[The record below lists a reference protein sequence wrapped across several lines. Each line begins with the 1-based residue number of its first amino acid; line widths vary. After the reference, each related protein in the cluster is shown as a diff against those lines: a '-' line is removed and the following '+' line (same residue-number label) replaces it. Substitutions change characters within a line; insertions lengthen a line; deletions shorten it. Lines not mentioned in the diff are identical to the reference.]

1 MGGGFVKLHRDAM
14 DHAVFQDEW
23 LWKLFTWC
31 LMKANFRD
39 FDSARGLIPRG
50 SFSMGRIQAA
60 DELHTSP
67 SRVYRGLAKLQSLG
81 SITLKSNSAFTVVT
95 VCNYETYQ
103 PSDSDTRTTNEQRTD
118 SERTADEQRA
128 DTSRRRQEG
137 KKGRSNKAPR
147 VSLEDALKTCEKVHL
162 EISPVWHQWLT
173 YKYEQGEG
181 YAETGLKSAVTI
193 LANKIAAHGVPAV
206 ADAMLR
212 SMASGYKGW
221 EWVFD
226 GKPVAK
232 SSPPLPVTNQPVPT
246 KVKPV
251 DWTNAAAP

>member
-103 PSDSDTRTTNEQRTD
+103 PSDSDTRTINEQQTD

-137 KKGRSNKAPR
+137 KKGRNKKASH
-147 VSLEDALKTCEKVHL
+147 VSLEECLKTCEQVNV
-162 EISPVWHQWLT
+162 EISPVWHQWMT
-173 YKYEQGEG
+173 YKHERGDKFTP
-181 YAETGLKSAVTI
+181 TGLQTAVTH
-193 LANKIAAHGVPAV
+193 LANKIAAHGVQAVSGAIVRAV
-206 ADAMLR
+206 ASNWAGWDQPNTFAA
-212 SMASGYKGW
+212 ASAA
-221 EWVFD
+221 
-226 GKPVAK
+226 P
-232 SSPPLPVTNQPVPT
+232 
-246 KVKPV
+246 VKPPQKK
-251 DWTNAAAP
+251 NYLAGSQAP